1 MVLQWYI
8 PPTKTQHITLW
19 VCVCV
24 CLQFSTSKDRPI
36 QELFRFHCCFSW
48 HLFQTFFGRHAKIGV
63 TLRRNVFYNP
73 PRDTGAQRL
82 RRGMLTTSGTPKTR
96 KCFFLGGGA
105 DATTTFQNN
114 NNNNIFDTMNYKRY
128 IITYKVIFKG
138 FYLAE
143 GNVNIEDGI
152 GSNFGIFK

>member
-1 MVLQWYI
+1 
-8 PPTKTQHITLW
+8 
-19 VCVCV
+19 
-24 CLQFSTSKDRPI
+24 
-36 QELFRFHCCFSW
+36 
-48 HLFQTFFGRHAKIGV
+48 
-63 TLRRNVFYNP
+63 
-73 PRDTGAQRL
+73 
-82 RRGMLTTSGTPKTR
+82 
-96 KCFFLGGGA
+96 LGGGA

-128 IITYKVIFKG
+128 TTYKVIFKG

>member
-1 MVLQWYI
+1 
-8 PPTKTQHITLW
+8 
-19 VCVCV
+19 
-24 CLQFSTSKDRPI
+24 
-36 QELFRFHCCFSW
+36 
-48 HLFQTFFGRHAKIGV
+48 
-63 TLRRNVFYNP
+63 
-73 PRDTGAQRL
+73 
-82 RRGMLTTSGTPKTR
+82 
-96 KCFFLGGGA
+96 LGGGA